1 MRFYWS
7 VTPTCS
13 RLLDMHTSLCGP
25 AYSGLVLRYREVTGK
40 IYRHVLPAREV
51 TPRVCREAMDDGQRV
66 IDLQAERFEELYM
79 NSPDL
84 DDAKHNLRRT
94 AILLESALEGWDEQS
109 RLCLNNRPE

>member
-1 MRFYWS
+1 MNNKK
-7 VTPTCS
+7 
-13 RLLDMHTSLCGP
+13 TSW
-25 AYSGLVLRYREVTGK
+25 K
-40 IYRHVLPAREV
+40 LPALVGVASLLVGGGIGSGVAVATTEPEVEHTVTEVDREV